1 LSAGRP
7 WWEKVPGEAEEQRAW
22 VVPVKAVEDLRVR
35 MPRGV
40 SGNSELLITLIDGD
54 GRMLAEDS
62 SELRITSQVAL
73 ASAEQVAL
81 APVEKNVS
89 MPVEPAVVPPPEKVV
104 VAPPPEKVVIPSVPE
119 KVIVPSASEK
129 IAVASPDKAAS
140 QPLRSP
146 DEITTSALSPS
157 APPPSSRDRP
167 APSSDNLAQAGRLV
181 GKGEDYLARGDIAI
195 ARQYFERAAE
205 LGLPIAALR
214 MAETQDPREL
224 KRRGVHG
231 VKANLDEARRWYQRA
246 LELNVPEADVKLRR
260 LGSQ

>member
-7 WWEKVPGEAEEQRAW
+7 WWEKIAGQADEQRAW
-22 VVPVKAVEDLRVR
+22 VIPVKATEDLKIR

-40 SGNSELLITLIDGD
+40 SGNSELLITLVDGN

-62 SELRITSQVAL
+62 SELRITPQVAL
-73 ASAEQVAL
+73 APAEQVAL
-81 APVEKNVS
+81 APVEKIVS
-89 MPVEPAVVPPPEKVV
+89 LPIEPAVAPPVGKVV
-104 VAPPPEKVVIPSVPE
+104 VASAQVVVPSEPGKGVVPSAPEKV
-119 KVIVPSASEK
+119 
-129 IAVASPDKAAS
+129 AVASPGKAAG
-140 QPLRSP
+140 QPQRSP

-157 APPPSSRDRP
+157 APSLPPRDRP
-167 APSSDNLAQAGRLV
+167 APSSADLAQADRLV
-181 GKGEDYLARGDIAI
+181 GKGESYLARGDIAI

-224 KRRGVHG
+224 ARRGVHG

-246 LELNVPEADVKLRR
+246 LELDVPEAGSKLRR